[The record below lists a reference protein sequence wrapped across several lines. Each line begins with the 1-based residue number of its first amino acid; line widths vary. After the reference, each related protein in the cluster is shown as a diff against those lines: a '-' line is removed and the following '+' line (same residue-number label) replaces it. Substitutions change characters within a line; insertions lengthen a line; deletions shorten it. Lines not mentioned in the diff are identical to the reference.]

1 MRSTSTPATLSWL
14 LFRCSRSSPFST
26 LGRIRLFPRR
36 GMEQSEPPFRPRGH
50 QRWNGGEDMKLSH
63 VSATLAVVSA
73 GMLSCGGYSGSA
85 GPAVNAPAS
94 HLAWPVSAADETA
107 AAAHVG

>member
-73 GMLSCGGYSGSA
+73 GMLSCGGYSGSPSSPYTHPPGNPPPPLRA
-85 GPAVNAPAS
+85 PTHKRHDSPAP
-94 HLAWPVSAADETA
+94 
-107 AAAHVG
+107 